1 MKKLLLSIFVTHLV
15 VAAASANDNEN
26 AQKYLSPQ
34 QETELERRASLRA
47 LESLFLAPDLIRKGN
62 ELKEETEK
70 AQFEILQPPTRQ
82 NIKKVN
88 LSMTDATTRTINVY
102 PNQITTITI
111 SDSMGVAWP
120 LSIKPIIAS
129 DTYSVS
135 YDENVAGFLTVETS
149 AKFVPSNLIIAVKDR
164 LRPIQFQ
171 LVSDN
176 STLDY
181 AVEITIDGKS
191 PINTIQAKRP
201 YGNFNIPE
209 HNDTGIA
216 QFLSSPP
223 ESALELRTIGN
234 QETSIWY
241 WNNGYVIRTPYKLI
255 EPSKIVDVQSRMDEK
270 QRVYFTYEKLDVLAL
285 LNTTTSQIINIEV
298 VGNGGSY

>member
-1 MKKLLLSIFVTHLV
+1 MHKLILSVLV
-15 VAAASANDNEN
+15 GSIVASTASANDNE
-26 AQKYLSPQ
+26 QQYMTPQ
-34 QETELERRASLRA
+34 QELELERRASLRA
-47 LESLFLAPDLIRKGN
+47 LESLFLPPDVIRKGN
-62 ELKEETEK
+62 KLKEETER
-70 AQFEILQPPTRQ
+70 AQFDILQPPTQQ

-88 LSMTDATTRTINVY
+88 LGMTDAATRTINVY

-129 DTYSVS
+129 DSYSVS

-191 PINTIQAKRP
+191 PLNTIQAKKP
-201 YGNFNIPE
+201 YGDYNIPD
-209 HNDTGIA
+209 HNETGIA

-234 QETSIWY
+234 QETKIWR
-241 WNNGYVIRTPYKLI
+241 WNNGYVIRSPYKLI
-255 EPSKIVDVQSRMDEK
+255 EPSEIIDVQSRMDEK
-270 QRVYFTYEKLDVLAL
+270 HRVYFTYEELDVLAL
-285 LNTTTSQIINIEV
+285 LNTTTSEIINIEV
-298 VGNGGSY
+298 VGNGGGY